1 MSFILNYEY
10 IISILLYSIGKTTG
24 YRSSELA
31 GLVEGSTLYIGGKE
45 IEVISIYD
53 MLTCKYTH
61 NDIR

>member
-45 IEVISIYD
+45 IEVISIY
-53 MLTCKYTH
+53 
-61 NDIR
+61 I